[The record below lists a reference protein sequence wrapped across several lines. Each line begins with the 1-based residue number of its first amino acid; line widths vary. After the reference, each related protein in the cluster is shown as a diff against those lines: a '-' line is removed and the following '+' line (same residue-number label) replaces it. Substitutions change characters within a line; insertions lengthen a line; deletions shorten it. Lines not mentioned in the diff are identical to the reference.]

1 MVTRPPRARH
11 RCAPGVLLLLLW
23 APPLAAA
30 DPLPPLPPFEAAE
43 GERKHDWLQLQSGE
57 WLRGEMSRMYE
68 RKLYFDSK
76 EFGDITLDWGDVSSL
91 ILSAPVTIRLPKG
104 RILTGDFEMRN
115 RNIRLESQGGVV
127 EVPAADLISLAAGGQ
142 RERRYWSGSA
152 SVSLSA
158 RSGNAEQFDLS
169 LRAAL
174 TRHTTLTRSTASYT
188 GAISSSS
195 GIDTARS
202 HRVPAAFDVFLTD
215 RFFWKVLGFEYYT
228 DAFQNIDRRF
238 TLGSG
243 LGYDLYSS
251 PRVSWEVSGGLA
263 YQNTA
268 HDDVSAE
275 VPAAND
281 LALTFSTEVEFKLP
295 RGIDWETDY
304 ALQVVATDIGK
315 TSHHLESVLSL
326 EIWGPLD
333 VEAAFIFDRVEKPVP
348 KAGAEVQSNDYRLT
362 FGLGIEY

>member
-1 MVTRPPRARH
+1 MPQPNLKMGCVLPELCTVVRL
-11 RCAPGVLLLLLW
+11 GVLLMLLW
-23 APPLAAA
+23 AQPLAAA
-30 DPLPPLPPFEAAE
+30 DPLPPLPPFAAAE
-43 GERKHDWLQLQSGE
+43 GERKDDWLQLQSGE
-57 WLRGEMSRMYE
+57 WLRGEMTRMYE

-91 ILSAPVTIRLPKG
+91 ILSAPVTVRLPH
-104 RILTGDFEMRN
+104 RRVLTGDFEMRD
-115 RNIRLESQGGVV
+115 RKIRLESQGEIV
-127 EVPAADLISLAAGGQ
+127 EVPAADLVGMASGDQ
-142 RERRYWSGSA
+142 TERRYWSGSA

-202 HRVPAAFDVFLTD
+202 HRVPAAFDVFLTE

-251 PRVSWEVSGGLA
+251 S
-263 YQNTA
+263 
-268 HDDVSAE
+268 
-275 VPAAND
+275 
-281 LALTFSTEVEFKLP
+281 
-295 RGIDWETDY
+295 
-304 ALQVVATDIGK
+304 
-315 TSHHLESVLSL
+315 
-326 EIWGPLD
+326 
-333 VEAAFIFDRVEKPVP
+333 
-348 KAGAEVQSNDYRLT
+348 
-362 FGLGIEY
+362 